1 MLLEQARELISGV
14 VAIGKKQRKVRHFER
29 RHEECSMIVRQ
40 HIRCGTCGSP
50 HIARIQ
56 LGSLKRQ
63 EHTFP
68 CYQCKEPIKIALD
81 LDHKNVAFKIHL
93 VENCVEDDGEEG
105 RPIYLSSDFVANSDL
120 IDQEFYF
127 GSMEFMRAA
136 QNSGLARQMMENG
149 IGQET
154 HRPDDE
160 WKTIKKIWRLD
171 DSKQY
176 KLTAILNNEFAK
188 THKLTQLT
196 LRENIWA
203 FVNSVFKTPENLRE
217 EIQTIARKN
226 ELEFSRFIHF
236 YQTNF
241 RTSHRRSY
249 QDILSDYFDN
259 FNEHSQVFA
268 YIRTETALPKNA
280 KATSINFDR
289 TKSFY
294 AKAYEFF
301 AEAICVYTC
310 LNNIKAGRP
319 FDKLSRISLSK
330 YLETDKAKRRDSIL
344 DNSVFSAATIEFD
357 SKVRNAS
364 FHNWFFLR
372 DDHETI
378 EYRSGGTGALETMTY
393 TEYLMQCG
401 TITSQIF
408 NLFSVELEL
417 DESTCQ
423 SNCLTN

>member
-1 MLLEQARELISGV
+1 
-14 VAIGKKQRKVRHFER
+14 
-29 RHEECSMIVRQ
+29 MIVRQ
-40 HIRCGTCGSP
+40 YIRCATCGYP
-50 HIARIQ
+50 HMARIQ

-63 EHTFP
+63 EHAFP

-81 LDHKNVAFKIHL
+81 LDHENAGFKINL
-93 VENCVEDDGEEG
+93 VENCIEDDGEEG
-105 RPIYLSSDFVANSDL
+105 RPIFLSSDFVANSDL
-120 IDQEFYF
+120 IDQELYF

-149 IGQET
+149 IGQGI
-154 HRPDDE
+154 HRLDDE
-160 WKTIKKIWRLD
+160 WKAIKKIWSLD

-176 KLTAILNNEFAK
+176 SLTAILNNEFAK
-188 THKLTQLT
+188 AHKLAQFT

-203 FVNSVFKTPENLRE
+203 FVNSVFKMPDNLRE
-217 EIQTIARKN
+217 EIQTIARNN
-226 ELEFSRFIHF
+226 ELEFSKFILF
-236 YQTNF
+236 YQTNL
-241 RTSHRRSY
+241 RTLHRRSFK
-249 QDILSDYFDN
+249 DIFSDYFDN

-268 YIRTETALPKNA
+268 YVRTKMALPKNA
-280 KATSINFDR
+280 KTTSINFDR

-310 LNNIKAGRP
+310 LNNIKSGRQ
-319 FDKLSRISLSK
+319 FNQLSKISLPK

-344 DNSVFSAATIEFD
+344 DNYVFSAATAEFD

-401 TITSQIF
+401 SMVSQIF
-408 NLFSVELEL
+408 NLFSVELEF
-417 DESTCQ
+417 DESACQ
-423 SNCLTN
+423 SCCLAI